1 MFYMIIVN
9 NLRDFHDL
17 YTSLTVMVM
26 YFNGRNKDIIII
38 IIIIVIIIIIII
50 IKSNYQSIRKI
61 SNNYNFKL
69 YRIVYKLKTKFY
81 VHDRKT
87 IYNCE

>member
-1 MFYMIIVN
+1 MIIVN
-9 NLRDFHDL
+9 NLTDFHDL

-26 YFNGRNKDIIII
+26 YFNGRNKDIIIII

>member
-1 MFYMIIVN
+1 MIIVN

-26 YFNGRNKDIIII
+26 YFNGRNKDIIIII

>member
-1 MFYMIIVN
+1 MIIVN

>member
-1 MFYMIIVN
+1 MIIVN

-38 IIIIVIIIIIII
+38 IIIIIVVIIIIIII